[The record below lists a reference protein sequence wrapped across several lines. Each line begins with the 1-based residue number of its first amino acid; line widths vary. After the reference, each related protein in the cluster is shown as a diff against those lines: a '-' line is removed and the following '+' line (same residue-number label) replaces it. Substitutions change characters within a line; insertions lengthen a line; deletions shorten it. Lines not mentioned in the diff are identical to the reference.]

1 MSGYREESLKVEI
14 NPSKRILKAA
24 GAVCGGIST
33 GTEKIRSGYGNG
45 DCLYFDFEHMVFAV
59 ADATER
65 FPWASRDLL
74 NRLSESLAKSGAPD
88 SAKGWKEMIN
98 TEVYSVQKFQHKTT
112 FSCIAVRSD
121 PEGLS
126 LVISH
131 GGDSVV
137 TVMDSVTGGISHQT
151 GRDMYFAGRSR
162 EIADVIE
169 YRVADRNSRVLVS
182 SDGFDDVWR
191 FCIRRSLLG
200 GAREV
205 FERYA
210 VDSICEM
217 IHGILEENRGAF
229 EHDDIGFII
238 LDPFRLERID
248 GTAVVM
254 GGTRPGEEHRYLTEY
269 ASRRND
275 RWVPGEEW
283 GASAEEFDGAGI
295 RILAHGGKWGSG
307 RKPA

>member
-1 MSGYREESLKVEI
+1 MPLSGYREESLKVEI

-45 DCLYFDFEHMVFAV
+45 DCLYFDFENMVFAV

-74 NRLSESLAKSGAPD
+74 NRLSESLAKSGPPD
-88 SAKGWKEMIN
+88 TAAGWKELVN
-98 TEVYSVQKFQHKTT
+98 GEVYSVQKFQHKTT
-112 FSCIAVRSD
+112 FSCIAVRRD
-121 PEGLS
+121 PDGVS

-137 TVMDSVTGGISHQT
+137 TVMSSVTGAISHQT
-151 GRDMYFAGRSR
+151 GRDMYFAGRSM
-162 EIADVIE
+162 EIADVSE
-169 YRVADRNSRVLVS
+169 YRMTDRNSRVLIS

-205 FERYA
+205 FERYE
-210 VDSICEM
+210 VDSIGEM
-217 IHGILEENRGAF
+217 IHGILEDNRGGF

-238 LDPFRLERID
+238 VDPFRLERIE
-248 GTAVVM
+248 GAAVIM
-254 GGTRPGEEHRYLTEY
+254 GGTRPGEEHRYLAEY
-269 ASRRND
+269 VSRRHD
-275 RWVPGEEW
+275 RWVTCDEW
-283 GASAEEFDGAGI
+283 SVSAEEFEGAGI
-295 RILAHGGKWGSG
+295 RILAHGGN
-307 RKPA
+307 